1 LVFVTGVPVAST
13 VRLELAVLALVPLV
27 RVSVET
33 PLPGEET
40 ICGLKPA
47 VTPGGNP
54 NTDKATA
61 ELNPPKAAVV
71 NFTVPFALELTVTLA
86 ALAVSEKPET
96 FTVRVCFCGM
106 PPPIAVTITE

>member
-1 LVFVTGVPVAST
+1 LVFVTGIPVAST

-40 ICGLKPA
+40 VCGLKLA
-47 VTPGGNP
+47 VMPGGNP

-71 NFTVPFALELTVTLA
+71 NFTVPFALEVTVTLVA
-86 ALAVSEKPET
+86 SAVSEKPGT
-96 FTVRVCFCGM
+96 FTVRLCFCVM
-106 PPPIAVTITE
+106 SPPTAVTVTE